1 MDREQTQASRYW
13 ECREALHAIASEH
26 GMSLIEL
33 LAGLF
38 VATLVIAG
46 GYTVLTTSQKATR
59 SNDQVVETQQNV
71 RIAMD
76 LLSRDIKHAGFG
88 WTGTV
93 TGPGPTTCATPIVPM
108 DNTPA
113 GNDTGP
119 DSIRLAVPIG
129 SSIAPSWTL
138 ANAVGGNGNSIPNIT
153 LPAGAV
159 ANMTTEAGGNLVG
172 AIVTIGGAAT
182 ATVSSVGGN
191 TINFPP
197 IPPPAAFPAGMP
209 VYLLQCVTYSIGT
222 TAGACGTGSPCLLR
236 NGVSVADGIEDI
248 QFAYACD
255 GCVATVNGGV
265 ADRIIDD
272 QPNPAP
278 SNSFDQADFI
288 TNNTWA
294 TTPMTPD
301 KIRLVQI
308 TIVARQTVADQGI
321 GEKQMAAAFSPAA
334 LQVSD
339 HNHGLGLFAAGDF
352 GTLNPPYSQFRRRT
366 LTRTVETRN
375 LRL

>member
-1 MDREQTQASRYW
+1 MT
-13 ECREALHAIASEH
+13 
-26 GMSLIEL
+26 LIEL
-33 LAGLF
+33 LAGMF
-38 VATLVIAG
+38 VATLVVAG
-46 GYTVLTTSQKATR
+46 AYTVLTTSQKATR

-93 TGPGPTTCATPIVPM
+93 AGPGGTTCATPIVPI

-129 SSIAPSWTL
+129 SSIAPTWTL
-138 ANAVGGNGNSIPNIT
+138 ANAVGGTANNIPQIN

-172 AIVTIGGAAT
+172 AIVTIGGVAT
-182 ATVSSVGGN
+182 ATVSAVGGN
-191 TINFPP
+191 TLSFPP

-209 VYLLQCVTYSIGT
+209 VYLLQCVTYAIGT
-222 TAGACGTGSPCLLR
+222 TSAACGTGSPCLLR
-236 NGVSVADGIEDI
+236 NGVSIADGIEDI

-255 GCVATVNGGV
+255 GCVATANGGI

-272 QPNPAP
+272 QPNPAL

-294 TTPMTPD
+294 TAPMTAD

-308 TIVARQTVADQGI
+308 TVVARQTAADQGI
-321 GEKQMAAAFSPAA
+321 GEKQQAAAFSRAA

-339 HNHGLGLFAAGDF
+339 HNHGTGLFAAGDF
-352 GTLNPPYSQFRRRT
+352 GTLNPPYSQFRRRV

-375 LRL
+375 QRL

>member
-1 MDREQTQASRYW
+1 MT
-13 ECREALHAIASEH
+13 
-26 GMSLIEL
+26 LIEL
-33 LAGLF
+33 LAGMF
-38 VATLVIAG
+38 VATLVVAG
-46 GYTVLTTSQKATR
+46 AYTVLTTSQKATR

-88 WTGTV
+88 WTGPV
-93 TGPGPTTCATPIVPM
+93 AGPGGTTCATPIVPI

-138 ANAVGGNGNSIPNIT
+138 ASAVGGSGNTIPQIT

-159 ANMTTEAGGNLVG
+159 ANMTTEAGGSLVG
-172 AIVTIGGAAT
+172 AIVTIGGVAT

-191 TINFPP
+191 ALNFPP

-209 VYLLQCVTYSIGT
+209 VYLLQCVTYTIGT
-222 TAGACGTGSPCLLR
+222 TAAACGTGSPCLLR
-236 NGVSVADGIEDI
+236 NGVSIADGIEDI

-255 GCVATVNGGV
+255 GCVAAVNGGV

-272 QPNPAP
+272 QAGGAAG
-278 SNSFDQADFI
+278 FDQTDFI

-294 TTPMTPD
+294 TTPLTAD

-308 TIVARQTVADQGI
+308 TVVARQTAADQGI
-321 GEKQMAAAFSPAA
+321 GERQSAATFSPAA

-375 LRL
+375 QRL